1 MKTIISSNDLFK
13 IVLVE
18 NENADGC
25 AGYHYELI
33 EVPNTSGQTF
43 ESLSIAEQ
51 VMRQKTEFWR
61 SIVRKLYF
69 EVRFIA

>member
-1 MKTIISSNDLFK
+1 MKKIISSNDLFK

-18 NENADGC
+18 NESVDGC
-25 AGYHYELI
+25 AGSHYELI

-43 ESLSIAEQ
+43 ESFSIAEQ
-51 VMRQKTEFWR
+51 VMRQKTEFWK
-61 SIVRKLYF
+61 SIIRKLYF

>member
-18 NENADGC
+18 NESTDGY
-25 AGYHYELI
+25 AGSHYELI
-33 EVPNTSGQTF
+33 EAPNASGQTF
-43 ESLSIAEQ
+43 ESLSTAEQ
-51 VMRQKTEFWR
+51 VMRQKTEFWK
-61 SIVRKLYF
+61 SIIRKLYL

>member
-18 NENADGC
+18 NESESGC
-25 AGYHYELI
+25 AGSHYELI
-33 EVPNTSGQTF
+33 EAPNTSGQTF
-43 ESLSIAEQ
+43 ESLSLAEQ
-51 VMRQKTEFWR
+51 VMRQKTEFWK